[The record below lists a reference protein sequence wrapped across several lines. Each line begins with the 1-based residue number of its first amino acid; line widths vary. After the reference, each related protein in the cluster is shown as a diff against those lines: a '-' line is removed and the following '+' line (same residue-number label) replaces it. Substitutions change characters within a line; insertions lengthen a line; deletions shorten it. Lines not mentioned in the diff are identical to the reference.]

1 MPDANLATVAQII
14 WRLIERHDVDPEPLF
29 RQAGI
34 SAQAIRDPHARL
46 DLLKSQALLR
56 AAASRIADPAFGLN
70 AGACWHPS
78 NLGALGYAWL
88 ASSTLRSALARLA
101 RYWRI
106 INTRVVATLNDSA
119 TGAELVH
126 RPPLADES
134 IERVRGD
141 VTLAVLLAMCRTN
154 FGQELKPRRIAFR
167 HAAPADA
174 GPYRSLFDCP
184 IEFGSDANRF
194 ELDRADADA
203 ALPTSN
209 RQLAAV
215 HDRILAE
222 ALARLD
228 ERDVAARARAALL
241 ERLSSGALSERSL
254 ADDLHMS
261 RRSLQRRLA
270 QADAS
275 YQSLLDDTRRDLA
288 LRYIED
294 PAKSITDIT
303 FLLGYSQQSALTRAF
318 RRWTGSSPSAY
329 RARNLPAGA

>member
-1 MPDANLATVAQII
+1 LQDANLATIAQII
-14 WRLIERHDVDPEPLF
+14 WRLIEQHGLDPEPLF
-29 RQAGI
+29 REAGV
-34 SAQAIRDPHARL
+34 SAQSIRDPHARL
-46 DLLKSQALLR
+46 DLPKGQALLR
-56 AAASRIADPAFGLN
+56 TAASRIADPAFGLK
-70 AGACWHPS
+70 AGECWHPS

-88 ASSTLRSALARLA
+88 ASSTLRSALGRLA

-106 INTRVVATLNDSA
+106 INTRVAAALEETPEDVTF
-119 TGAELVH
+119 VH
-126 RPPLADES
+126 RPPLAEEPV
-134 IERVRGD
+134 ERVRGN

-154 FGQELKPRRIAFR
+154 FGRELKPRRVAFR
-167 HAAPADA
+167 HAAPADC
-174 GPYRSLFDCP
+174 GPYRALFDCP

-194 ELDRADADA
+194 ALGRTDADA
-203 ALPTSN
+203 PLPTSN

-241 ERLSSGALSERSL
+241 ERLSSGALSERGL
-254 ADDLHMS
+254 ANDLHMS

-270 QADAS
+270 QVDAT

-318 RRWTGSSPSAY
+318 RRWTGTSPSAY
-329 RARNLPAGA
+329 RARSFPARD